1 MEQKTHTK
9 SKASIWFGK
18 LDYSSFPEH
27 HLTFNIFSAITNLD
41 ALVKIIIEQSNLIGK
56 ENGRGFQTNEE
67 EMMTVNK
74 LPTIASYWE
83 RIQ

>member
-1 MEQKTHTK
+1 M
-9 SKASIWFGK
+9 
-18 LDYSSFPEH
+18 SFNVF
-27 HLTFNIFSAITNLD
+27 LAVTNLD

>member
-27 HLTFNIFSAITNLD
+27 HLTFNTFSAITNLD

>member
-1 MEQKTHTK
+1 M
-9 SKASIWFGK
+9 
-18 LDYSSFPEH
+18 SFNVF
-27 HLTFNIFSAITNLD
+27 LAVTNLD

-74 LPTIASYWE
+74 LPPIASYWE

>member
-1 MEQKTHTK
+1 M
-9 SKASIWFGK
+9 
-18 LDYSSFPEH
+18 SFNVF
-27 HLTFNIFSAITNLD
+27 LAVTNLD
-41 ALVKIIIEQSNLIGK
+41 ALVEIIIEQSNLIGK

-74 LPTIASYWE
+74 LPTIASYRE